1 MTTRRFSKS
10 WLKSLR
16 PFAHYLWSRKILLSL
31 VLGSIALLSWLTTPA
46 QAFQV
51 QVNPTNPQ
59 LGDTISVIV
68 PSDGSAAPTVTRGDR
83 TYPTYAISGNRYRAL
98 VPTSPLD
105 RPGRFTVRVNKGGET
120 QDVALNLRGR
130 SFPTQRITVRGG
142 GSDGTDFE
150 MNRVEQFKEIRSP
163 EKFWNGAMQRP
174 NRGEISSV
182 YGVRRYYNGVFADNY
197 YHKGVDYAGGTGSP
211 VTAPAAGRVVLV
223 GRVAD
228 GFRLHGNTIG
238 LDHGQGVG
246 SIFIHLS
253 RIDVREGDMVQAG
266 QTIGALGATGSAT
279 GPNLHWGLYVN
290 GVSVDPVPWRYD
302 GFE

>member
-1 MTTRRFSKS
+1 MNTSFRH
-10 WLKSLR
+10 WLKTIR
-16 PFAHYLWSRKILLSL
+16 PFTRYLWSRKILVSL
-31 VLGSIALLSWLTTPA
+31 VLGSIALLTWLTTPA

-51 QVNPTNPQ
+51 QVAPTNPQ

-68 PSDGSAAPTVTRGDR
+68 PAEGNAAPTVTLGDR
-83 TYPTYAISGNRYRAL
+83 AYPAYSISGSRYRAL

-105 RPGRFTVRVNKGGET
+105 RPGRLNLRVNRGGET
-120 QDVALNLRGR
+120 QAIALNLRNR

-150 MNRVEQFKEIRSP
+150 MNRVEQFRQVRSP
-163 EKFWNGAMQRP
+163 QKLWSGAMQRP
-174 NRGEISSV
+174 NRGEVSSA
-182 YGVRRYYNGVFADNY
+182 YGVRRYYNGVFANDY
-197 YHKGVDYAGGTGSP
+197 YHRGVDYAGGTGSP
-211 VTAPAAGRVVLV
+211 ILAPAAGRVVLV

-238 LDHGQGVG
+238 LDHGQGVA

-253 RIDVREGDMVQAG
+253 RIDVREGDVVQAG

-279 GPNLHWGLYVN
+279 STL
-290 GVSVDPVPWRYD
+290 R
-302 GFE
+302 

>member
-1 MTTRRFSKS
+1 MTTHRFPH
-10 WLKSLR
+10 WLKTIR
-16 PFAHYLWSRKILLSL
+16 PITRYLWSHKILLSL
-31 VLGSIALLSWLTTPA
+31 VLSSIALLSWLTTPA

-51 QVNPTNPQ
+51 QVSPMNPQ

-68 PSDGSAAPTVTRGDR
+68 PTEGNSAPTVAVGDR

-105 RPGRFTVRVNKGGET
+105 RPGRLNLRISKSGET
-120 QDVALNLRGR
+120 QDIALTLRGR

-163 EKFWNGAMQRP
+163 EKLWNGAMQRP
-174 NRGEISSV
+174 NRGEISTV
-182 YGVRRYYNGVFADNY
+182 YGVRRYYNGVFADDY

-211 VTAPAAGRVVLV
+211 VMAPAAGRVVLV

-238 LDHGQGVG
+238 LDHGQGVA

-253 RIDVREGDMVQAG
+253 RIDVREGDRVQAG